1 MPSSVVEHGFV
12 VGGGDV
18 VVGGGGGVVVGGRV
32 CVVGSGLRRVVGRVV
47 VGRDVVVVVV
57 VRRVVVG
64 GVRDVDDAGV
74 VVVLGGDSTIDG
86 SVVVA
91 AVTARSAASPLTLP
105 ASQNDVAIAVVAMA
119 PMTTGFARDGVAA
132 RCRPAMPS
140 VTLRS
145 ESERE
150 NLWWSCAP
158 TPQEAARLRKGHERV
173 TTV

>member
-18 VVGGGGGVVVGGRV
+18 VVGGGGGVVVGGCV
-32 CVVGSGLRRVVGRVV
+32 CGVRSGLRRVVGGVV

-64 GVRDVDDAGV
+64 VRDVEGAGV

-91 AVTARSAASPLTLP
+91 AVIARSAASPRTLP

-145 ESERE
+145 ESERG